1 MGFIAKRLI
10 KYNYDLV
17 DVLVEDTLN
26 EYFNVVELPVTL
38 TQGRSAFKI
47 FGSDLL
53 KVGVPLK
60 MELLP
65 TIACYIIL
73 VSSLY
78 YFVINKKG
86 SYLDAFLLGF
96 FIYGVYETTNM
107 AIFKD
112 WSYKV
117 GLIDLSWGGFLF
129 LITTYLYKNSVKYI

>member
-1 MGFIAKRLI
+1 MSYYNMI
-10 KYNYDLV
+10 KNIILLAIIFVLV
-17 DVLVEDTLN
+17 DAGFLYLISNNFQTMVKKIQGTPLN
-26 EYFNVVELPVTL
+26 
-38 TQGRSAFKI
+38 
-47 FGSDLL
+47 
-53 KVGVPLK
+53 

-117 GLIDLSWGGFLF
+117 GLIDLTWGGFLF
-129 LITTYLYKNSVKYI
+129 LITTYLYKNLIKYI

>member
-1 MGFIAKRLI
+1 MVKNIILLALI
-10 KYNYDLV
+10 FVLV
-17 DVLVEDTLN
+17 DAGFLYLMRN
-26 EYFNVVELPVTL
+26 NFQNMINKIQGSPLQLEL
-38 TQGRSAFKI
+38 I
-47 FGSDLL
+47 
-53 KVGVPLK
+53 
-60 MELLP
+60 P

-78 YFVINKKG
+78 YFIVYKNG

-112 WSYKV
+112 WSPKV

-129 LITTYLYKNSVKYI
+129 LITTFLYKNSVIHI

>member
-1 MGFIAKRLI
+1 MI
-10 KYNYDLV
+10 KDIILLAVIFVLV
-17 DVLVEDTLN
+17 DAGFLYLMSNNFQTMVKKI
-26 EYFNVVELPVTL
+26 
-38 TQGRSAFKI
+38 QGS
-47 FGSDLL
+47 
-53 KVGVPLK
+53 PLK

-65 TIACYIIL
+65 TVACYIVL

-78 YFVINKKG
+78 YFVIYKKG

-107 AIFKD
+107 ALFKD
-112 WSYKV
+112 WNIYL

>member
-1 MGFIAKRLI
+1 MI
-10 KYNYDLV
+10 KDIILLAVIFVLV
-17 DVLVEDTLN
+17 DAGFLYLMSNNFQTMVKKI
-26 EYFNVVELPVTL
+26 
-38 TQGRSAFKI
+38 QGT
-47 FGSDLL
+47 
-53 KVGVPLK
+53 PLK

-65 TIACYIIL
+65 TVACYIVL

-78 YFVINKKG
+78 YFVIYKNA

-96 FIYGVYETTNM
+96 FIYAVYETTNM

-112 WSYKV
+112 WSVSV

>member
-1 MGFIAKRLI
+1 MIINMI
-10 KYNYDLV
+10 KNIILLAVIFVLV
-17 DVLVEDTLN
+17 DVGFLYLMRNNFQTMVN
-26 EYFNVVELPVTL
+26 KI
-38 TQGRSAFKI
+38 QGS
-47 FGSDLL
+47 
-53 KVGVPLK
+53 PLK
-60 MELLP
+60 MKLLP

-78 YFVINKKG
+78 YFVIYKNG

-112 WSYKV
+112 WSPKV

-129 LITTYLYKNSVKYI
+129 LISTYLYKKSVKLI

>member
-1 MGFIAKRLI
+1 MVKNIILLALI
-10 KYNYDLV
+10 FVLV
-17 DVLVEDTLN
+17 DAGFLYWMRNNFQNMINKIQGSPLQL
-26 EYFNVVELPVTL
+26 EL
-38 TQGRSAFKI
+38 I
-47 FGSDLL
+47 
-53 KVGVPLK
+53 
-60 MELLP
+60 P

-78 YFVINKKG
+78 YFIVYKNG

-112 WSYKV
+112 WSPKV

-129 LITTYLYKNSVKYI
+129 LITTFLYKNSVIHI

>member
-1 MGFIAKRLI
+1 MI
-10 KYNYDLV
+10 KNIILLAVIFVLV
-17 DVLVEDTLN
+17 DVGFLYLMSNNFQTMVKKI
-26 EYFNVVELPVTL
+26 
-38 TQGRSAFKI
+38 QGT
-47 FGSDLL
+47 
-53 KVGVPLK
+53 PLK

-65 TIACYIIL
+65 TVACYIVL

-78 YFVINKKG
+78 YFVIHKKG

-96 FIYGVYETTNM
+96 FIYAVYETTNM

-112 WSYKV
+112 WSLGV

>member
-1 MGFIAKRLI
+1 MI
-10 KYNYDLV
+10 KNIILLAVIFVLV
-17 DVLVEDTLN
+17 DAGFLYLMSNNFQSMVKKIQGTPLN
-26 EYFNVVELPVTL
+26 
-38 TQGRSAFKI
+38 
-47 FGSDLL
+47 
-53 KVGVPLK
+53 

-86 SYLDAFLLGF
+86 TYLDAFLLGF

-117 GLIDLSWGGFLF
+117 GLIDLTWGGFLF

>member
-1 MGFIAKRLI
+1 MI
-10 KYNYDLV
+10 KDIILLAVIFVLV
-17 DVLVEDTLN
+17 DAGFLYLMSNNFQNMVKKI
-26 EYFNVVELPVTL
+26 
-38 TQGRSAFKI
+38 QGT
-47 FGSDLL
+47 
-53 KVGVPLK
+53 PLK
-60 MELLP
+60 MNLYATL
-65 TIACYIIL
+65 ACYIVL

-96 FIYGVYETTNM
+96 FIYAVYETTNM

-117 GLIDLSWGGFLF
+117 GLIDLTWGGFLF

>member
-1 MGFIAKRLI
+1 MI
-10 KYNYDLV
+10 KNIILLAVIFVLV
-17 DVLVEDTLN
+17 DVGFLYLMSNNFQTMVKKI
-26 EYFNVVELPVTL
+26 
-38 TQGRSAFKI
+38 QGT
-47 FGSDLL
+47 
-53 KVGVPLK
+53 PLK

-86 SYLDAFLLGF
+86 SYIDAFLLGF

-112 WSYKV
+112 WSVSV

-129 LITTYLYKNSVKYI
+129 LITTYLYINSVKYI